1 MDTVLAVNIRHYQ
14 RRDYCWRFP
23 YVPYANRQHCV
34 FYKYRS
40 APSSQQPSNGVV
52 PERSSGKAPKTP
64 NLGGKVLLSIF
75 LEVAI

>member
-14 RRDYCWRFP
+14 RRDYCWWL
-23 YVPYANRQHCV
+23 PYANRQHCV

-64 NLGGKVLLSIF
+64 HLGGKVLLLIF
-75 LEVAI
+75 LEEMAI

>member
-1 MDTVLAVNIRHYQ
+1 MDTILAVKIRHRQ
-14 RRDYCWRFP
+14 CRDYCWRF
-23 YVPYANRQHCV
+23 PYANRQHCV

-40 APSSQQPSNGVV
+40 APSSEKPSNGAV

-75 LEVAI
+75 LEEVAI